1 MLRILQPTIR
11 AGAPLIPLIFGLRR
25 ATRQRVPERHDR
37 RVLSQRLSLAIGI
50 PLALLLGVGAILW
63 MQVSQMREM
72 AQWVDHTDQVIA
84 RIYEVQRDVAMQESA
99 LRGYLLTA
107 DRTLLDPFEYA
118 QPRAGLTALKD
129 LLADNPVQIGRVE
142 EALTR
147 YEVWLATTRELTKPG
162 TDLAPHRT
170 ASAVATRRDAMDKT
184 RAAMNDMLR
193 NEQQL
198 RHERAESSKA
208 ANTGGLTLAALLFI
222 ALGLTIAFVT
232 RNQLTAVASTYM
244 SSLAGER
251 ASRQAME
258 DQAWIRSLQMQL
270 SRGLQGELT
279 LEQLGHQA
287 VNKLA
292 ISAGAVVGAFYVAEP
307 NGFRR
312 HAEYGLAADTPDF
325 IAQEDGLLGRVAK
338 DQKPVYID
346 DAPGSFLRI
355 KSGAAD
361 SPASYLVL
369 LPAVLDG
376 VTVAVLEFGFF
387 RPVDPRTRDLF
398 DRIGEPLATAVRST
412 QYRMRLRELLEE
424 SRRQTEELQ
433 TQQEELRVANE
444 ELQAQSDALRVA
456 HLQLEERKEELEVSN
471 ANLVAQRDALER
483 VQAQLAEKANE
494 LERASRYK
502 SEFLA
507 NMSHELRTPLNSTLI
522 LAKLL
527 ADNKNGNLSEE
538 QIKFANTIYT
548 AGNDLLALI
557 NDILDLSKIEAGK
570 VDVHA
575 VHTRVERLVE
585 PVTRVFEPVA
595 KQKNLGFKLQLD
607 APFPLYTDEQRVQ
620 QILKNLLSNAFKFT
634 ERGEVCLSAKSH
646 DDWVELAVH
655 DTGIGIPEHQQE
667 VIFEAFRQADGTTN
681 RRFGGTGLGLSIS
694 RDLAHL
700 LGGELRVES
709 QAGVGSR
716 FILSLPRQYQ
726 PQAGAVPVPEPLPP
740 RAVKRTP
747 ALLPASS
754 QSPAPAPAAAASEN
768 PNRRLLL
775 IIEDDPA
782 FAEVLANLARDLDF
796 EFVVAHTA
804 DEGVRLALERT
815 PNAVVLDL
823 QLPDHSGLSVL
834 DRLKRNPRTR
844 HIPVHIC
851 SVSDNTQV
859 AYAMGAA
866 GYLIKPVQY
875 EQLSSALRGL
885 KDRFAR
891 VRHVLVVEDD
901 PVQREAID
909 KLLRAE
915 AVEIVAVAS
924 VKEAIAELA
933 KTTFDC
939 VVTDLTLPD
948 ASGFDLLE
956 HLAQNEDGPFPPVIV
971 YTARMLT
978 TEEEQRLRRY
988 SSSIIIKGARS
999 PERLLDE
1006 VTLFLHQVESEL
1018 PADRQ
1023 RMLRQARDREAV
1035 LSGRKILLAED
1046 DVRNIFALGHVLE
1059 PKGAELLIARNGRE
1073 ALELLDKNP
1082 EIDMVL
1088 MDIMMPELDGIAATR
1103 EIRARGGRFA
1113 KLPIIAITAKAMPD
1127 DQERCLQAGAND
1139 YIPKPL
1145 DVEMLLSLIRVWMPK

>member
-1 MLRILQPTIR
+1 
-11 AGAPLIPLIFGLRR
+11 
-25 ATRQRVPERHDR
+25 VPDRHDR
-37 RVLSQRLSLAIGI
+37 RALSRRLSLAIGI

-63 MQVSQMREM
+63 MQVSQMRDL
-72 AQWVDHTDQVIA
+72 AQWVDHTDRVIA
-84 RIYEVQRDVAMQESA
+84 RIYEVQRDIATQEASI
-99 LRGYLLTA
+99 RGYLLTGE
-107 DRTLLDPFEYA
+107 RNLLEPYEYA
-118 QPRAGLTALKD
+118 QPREGLVALRS
-129 LLADNPVQIGRVE
+129 LVTDNPVQVGRLE
-142 EALTR
+142 DALVR
-147 YEVWLATTRELTKPG
+147 YDIWNASSRELVKPGVDLATVRTPSAIHARREAMERTR
-162 TDLAPHRT
+162 LAM
-170 ASAVATRRDAMDKT
+170 V
-184 RAAMNDMLR
+184 DMLR
-193 NEQQL
+193 TEQQL
-198 RHERAESSKA
+198 RHERAESSKS
-208 ANTGGLTLAALLFI
+208 ANTSGLVLASLMFV

-232 RNQLTAVASTYM
+232 RRQLTAVAETYM
-244 SSLAGER
+244 SGMASER
-251 ASRQAME
+251 VSRQAME
-258 DQAWIRSLQMQL
+258 DQAWIRNLQMQL
-270 SRGLQGELT
+270 SRGLQGELS

-307 NGFRR
+307 SGFRR
-312 HAEYGLAADTPDF
+312 HAEYGLAADTPNF
-325 IAQEDGLLGRVAK
+325 IPHDDGLLGRVAK
-338 DQKPVYID
+338 DQQLVYIE
-346 DAPGSFLRI
+346 DAPASFLRV
-355 KSGAAD
+355 KSGTAN
-361 SPASYLVL
+361 SPASFLVV
-369 LPAVLDG
+369 LPASLDG
-376 VTVAVLEFGFF
+376 VTLGMLEFGFF
-387 RPVDPRTRDLF
+387 RPVDLRTRELF
-398 DRIGEPLATAVRST
+398 ERIGEPVALAVRST

-444 ELQAQSDALRVA
+444 ELQAQSDALRAA
-456 HLQLEERKEELEVSN
+456 HGQIAERKEELEVSN
-471 ANLVAQRDALER
+471 ASLVAQRDALER
-483 VQAQLAEKANE
+483 VQSQLAEKATE
-494 LERASRYK
+494 LERANRYK

-527 ADNKNGNLSEE
+527 ADNKNNNLTEE
-538 QIKFANTIYT
+538 QVKFANTIYA

-570 VDVHA
+570 VDVNA
-575 VHTRVERLVE
+575 THTRVERVVD
-585 PVTRVFEPVA
+585 PVARVFEPVA
-595 KQKNLGFKLQLD
+595 KQKSLGFILELD
-607 APFPLYTDEQRVQ
+607 APYPLFTDEQRVQ

-634 ERGEVCLSAKSH
+634 ERGEVRLTAKSH
-646 DDWVELAVH
+646 GDRVEFTVQ
-655 DTGIGIPEHQQE
+655 DTGIGIPEHQHD

-709 QAGVGSR
+709 EPDQGSR

-726 PQAGAVPVPEPLPP
+726 QHAAAVPVPEPVRP
-740 RAVKRTP
+740 RTPKRLP
-747 ALLPASS
+747 ALLPAPAAE
-754 QSPAPAPAAAASEN
+754 PAPSVVSD

-775 IIEDDPA
+775 IIEDDPS
-782 FAEVLANLARDLDF
+782 FADVLANLARELDF
-796 EFVVAHTA
+796 DFAIANTA
-804 DEGVRLALERT
+804 DDGMRLALERS

-851 SVSDNTQV
+851 SVSDNAQL
-859 AYAMGAA
+859 AFSMGAA
-866 GYLIKPVQY
+866 GYLLKPVQY
-875 EQLSSALRGL
+875 DELSSALSAL
-885 KDRFAR
+885 KDRFTR
-891 VRHVLVVEDD
+891 VRRVLVVEDD
-901 PVQREAID
+901 TIQREAID
-909 KLLRAE
+909 QLLRAE
-915 AVEIVAVAS
+915 GVEIMAVDS
-924 VKEAIAELA
+924 VQAALSELS

-956 HLAQNEDGPFPPVIV
+956 HLAQNEDCPFPPVIV

-1018 PADRQ
+1018 PVDRQ
-1023 RMLRQARDREAV
+1023 RMLRQARDREAG

-1059 PKGAELLIARNGRE
+1059 PKGAELIIARNGRE
-1073 ALELLDKNP
+1073 ALEQLDKHP
-1082 EIDMVL
+1082 EVDLVL
-1088 MDIMMPELDGIAATR
+1088 MDIMMPELDGLSAMR
-1103 EIRARGGRFA
+1103 EIRARGGRFS